1 MRRPVR
7 DRHALLLGV
16 VAVAVLITVVAWTV
30 EQVLGRA
37 PGAAWAPFAIVGAGI
52 VAAYLLGRVVY
63 R

>member
-1 MRRPVR
+1 MRRPVH

-16 VAVAVLITVVAWTV
+16 VAVAVMITGVAWMV

-37 PGAAWAPFAIVGAGI
+37 PGVAWAPFAIVGAGI
-52 VAAYLLGRVVY
+52 VAAYLLGRAVY